1 MMILRALVVVAMSV
15 CMHLDHITTIALR
28 VTNMCW
34 LLNSLFE
41 VLRDFYEGLYIYKVE
56 KLRIVLS
63 NDIDLYSVFSIH
75 PITP

>member
-1 MMILRALVVVAMSV
+1 MMILRALVVVAISV

-41 VLRDFYEGLYIYKVE
+41 VLRNFYEGLYILYTVE
-56 KLRIVLS
+56 KLRIVKSLIIS
-63 NDIDLYSVFSIH
+63 NDIEWYSGV
-75 PITP
+75 